1 MLCALFF
8 SYFLKNEE
16 KPFKMP
22 HTSLLMLDA
31 NNDNSWAT
39 TKSSSIKSCKLDEI
53 SNSSLSF
60 RLIVIIAFKTSKS
73 NQCPQYW
80 FNTQTLIIED
90 KTSTII

>member
-1 MLCALFF
+1 MR
-8 SYFLKNEE
+8 K
-16 KPFKMP
+16 KPSKMP
-22 HTSLLMLDA
+22 HTFLLVLDA

-60 RLIVIIAFKTSKS
+60 RLIVIVAFKTSKT
-73 NQCPQYW
+73 NQCPQIGS
-80 FNTQTLIIED
+80 TQTLIIED